1 MDYKGE
7 LTLAY
12 RANGGTFDVEWE
24 TESDPV
30 DGGLNI
36 NWTAR
41 DSENGH
47 ELVDDDFVDYYGDWI
62 YEQIM
67 EVLNSI

>member
-7 LTLAY
+7 MTLAY
-12 RANGGTFDVEWE
+12 RVNGGTFDVEWE

-47 ELVDDDFVDYYGDWI
+47 ELCSDDFVDYYGDWI
-62 YEQIM
+62 REQIM
-67 EVLNSI
+67 EELNSI